1 MEMENN
7 LIVIKQNHNQ
17 EDLTVLLKIKK
28 WTYVQIALQFINTT
42 CIFIFLLGIILT
54 FLCAYNYVN
63 IASCISC
70 IFIGFL
76 LWIISG
82 FCGMKTAKK
91 CVYLIFKLHMNIY
104 EIKKLG
110 LTCFR
115 IIFLAFVL
123 VGWLQAI
130 LFMHLI
136 DYGINSL
143 TNQIQNDENQG
154 LIFPN
159 YKIHFPK
166 LHLANPPKNG
176 KPK

>member
-1 MEMENN
+1 
-7 LIVIKQNHNQ
+7 
-17 EDLTVLLKIKK
+17 
-28 WTYVQIALQFINTT
+28 
-42 CIFIFLLGIILT
+42 
-54 FLCAYNYVN
+54 
-63 IASCISC
+63 
-70 IFIGFL
+70 
-76 LWIISG
+76 
-82 FCGMKTAKK
+82 MKTAKK
-91 CVYLIFKLHMNIY
+91 CVYLIFELHMNIY

-115 IIFLAFVL
+115 IIFLAFTL

-143 TNQIQNDENQG
+143 TNQIQNNENQG

-159 YKIHFPK
+159 YKISFPK
-166 LHLANPPKNG
+166 LHVANPSKNG